1 VPAEQKGPFTAVLGC
16 KTAPFEI
23 VCTPTKFTVP

>member
-1 VPAEQKGPFTAVLGC
+1 VPENLKGPFTAVLSY

-23 VCTPTKFTVP
+23 VTKPAKFTVR